1 MMLCIILTL
10 FAVGLQAIIIPG
22 PPGPHFVSY
31 QVHDLTDQTRWDPY
45 APSGSPHKR
54 RILISSFSPITLGDN
69 CTSTL
74 VTYMPPQTTIA
85 YGAYAAAN
93 GLPET
98 LFEDIQVNFC
108 QTSGCHKTKQHKYP
122 LVVFSPGLSASR
134 LLYTVQ
140 ARALASYG
148 FIVVTIDHPYDAS
161 FVEFP
166 DGSSVHGTVGW
177 SDGESNFATEV
188 RAQDVSFVIDLF
200 QHPDSDNPLIPAR
213 LVNKADLHKI
223 FVYGHSLGGATAA
236 EVTLNDG
243 RVLGGIDLDG
253 SPWARS
259 KAVGLDKPFLMSGKG
274 TSNGIDETWAPFYEK
289 LRGPKMQVRVEG
301 ATHYSYIDMPIL
313 LATRPLPAEYD
324 DLVKLLV
331 GTVEGKQMEKIVMS
345 LLLGFAKLVL
355 GEDSGPLL
363 KLKDRFPEIT
373 VVAAD
378 LNK

>member
-1 MMLCIILTL
+1 MMLCIALAL
-10 FAVGLQAIIIPG
+10 FAVGLQAVIIPG
-22 PPGPHFVSY
+22 PPGPHSVSY

-45 APSGSPHKR
+45 APSDSPHKR
-54 RILISSFSPITLGDN
+54 RILISSFSPLALGDN

-74 VTYMPPQTTIA
+74 VDYMPPQTTIA
-85 YGAYAAAN
+85 YGAYAADN
-93 GLPET
+93 GLPEA
-98 LFEDIQVNFC
+98 LFEDIRINFC
-108 QTSGCHKTKQHKYP
+108 QPSACHGTKHQKYP

-134 LLYTVQ
+134 LLYTLQ
-140 ARALASYG
+140 AKALASYG
-148 FIVVTIDHPYDAS
+148 FVVVTIDHPYDAT

-166 DGSSVHGTVGW
+166 DGSSVRGTVGY
-177 SDGESNFATEV
+177 SDGESDLATEV

-200 QHPDSDNPLIPAR
+200 QNLNSNNHLIPSKIT
-213 LVNKADLHKI
+213 NKADLRKI

-236 EVTLNDG
+236 EATLNDD

-274 TSNGIDETWAPFYEK
+274 TANGIDETWAPFYEK

-313 LATRPLPAEYD
+313 LAARPLPAEYD

-345 LLLGFAKLVL
+345 LLLGLAKLVL
-355 GEDSGPLL
+355 EDDSGPLL
-363 KLKDRFPEIT
+363 KLKDAFPEIT

-378 LNK
+378 LS